1 MGRGPLGS
9 EDQGECAY
17 HFPCPSGPQGAC
29 WAPKPGL
36 LPSKDPSGC
45 IGPRGLGAG
54 KEGGRVGETDRVG
67 GPSEARG

>member
-17 HFPCPSGPQGAC
+17 HFPCPPGPQGAC
-29 WAPKPGL
+29 WAPRPGL
-36 LPSKDPSGC
+36 LPSKALSGC
-45 IGPRGLGAG
+45 IGSRGIG
-54 KEGGRVGETDRVG
+54 GGRRGGKSRRNRQRG